1 MLIDHPKQISHKNI
15 KRILWE
21 IENCICKVLFKEDQS
36 TGFFTQISIP
46 KKNKIVPVLIL
57 SSHSH
62 NYKLDGN
69 ETFSLII
76 ESENNIKK
84 INLKGRKYYTNEK
97 YDTTIIELNEN
108 DNINHFLELD
118 NDFKNFKYEKETIYI
133 LHYPNGELSV
143 SFGIVSNIFEDIPYE
158 FSHLCSTQRGSSG
171 GPIIKYDNKL
181 IGIHFK
187 GHSNYNSATFLNYP
201 INKFIF
207 LNYLFENN
215 NENINK
221 TNEILSIKD
230 KDKLNISMTEI
241 KSNDKTSDK
250 DLEKKYNA
258 IIKENIKLKNN
269 NNDYFQNLKFTKAQ
283 LKEYAEKIDELKKSN
298 TVLDKKNMIL
308 NDNIK
313 TIESDKNK
321 LLIELKNDK
330 IKIKNLNNELT
341 TEKNKNHDFIK
352 QFKEKDKEAAKMKSD
367 LILRNQEISKLKTEL
382 QKKEDET
389 AKTVHNLN
397 QLNQLLEQKNLENLN
412 LKNSLDNLIPIT
424 VGLDNI
430 GANYIMNATLQS
442 LSSIRELTQYFLE
455 KYIPNKNNNISKE
468 YYTVV
473 KNLWD
478 IKNNGKSFNPYSF
491 KEAVKKQNP
500 FFEKICENE
509 SIDLLNFLLE
519 KLHEELN
526 LVCEKKLDFN
536 YLISYTP
543 EDQLDE
549 KKMWKCYYD
558 DFNKRYYNIIQ

>member
-1 MLIDHPKQISHKNI
+1 MEESLLIDHPKQISHKNI

-298 TVLDKKNMIL
+298 TVLDKKNMVL

-330 IKIKNLNNELT
+330 IKIKNLTNE
-341 TEKNKNHDFIK
+341 
-352 QFKEKDKEAAKMKSD
+352 
-367 LILRNQEISKLKTEL
+367 
-382 QKKEDET
+382 
-389 AKTVHNLN
+389 
-397 QLNQLLEQKNLENLN
+397 
-412 LKNSLDNLIPIT
+412 
-424 VGLDNI
+424 
-430 GANYIMNATLQS
+430 
-442 LSSIRELTQYFLE
+442 
-455 KYIPNKNNNISKE
+455 
-468 YYTVV
+468 
-473 KNLWD
+473 
-478 IKNNGKSFNPYSF
+478 
-491 KEAVKKQNP
+491 
-500 FFEKICENE
+500 
-509 SIDLLNFLLE
+509 
-519 KLHEELN
+519 
-526 LVCEKKLDFN
+526 
-536 YLISYTP
+536 
-543 EDQLDE
+543 
-549 KKMWKCYYD
+549 
-558 DFNKRYYNIIQ
+558 